1 MTDTTTAP
9 AATQEAVAALFG
21 ALGRDQERARATLNL
36 VPSENVLSPL
46 ARVPF
51 ALDAYARYF
60 FDHKRMF
67 GAWSFFGGTGAGA
80 IEQETLLPLLRDQA
94 QAPFV
99 NPQPI
104 SGLNCMT
111 AAMSALAS
119 PGDTV
124 VLIPT
129 DAGGHMSTAGVARRL
144 GLHVLTLPMADA
156 HTVDHEALGALLRSE
171 RPALVYLDQS
181 TVLFPLDCAPLREVI
196 DRESPRTLLHFDSS
210 HLNGLILSKALANP
224 LDRGADTFG
233 GSTHK
238 TLAGPHKGFLA
249 TRREDLSERID
260 ASTADLVSHHHPAE
274 VLSLA
279 VTLLELRDRDGAGYG
294 AAILANAQALAARL
308 HERGAAVAAADRG
321 FTGCH
326 QVWLDT
332 RSADEGVAMADR
344 LYAAGVAVNRVGVPG
359 VRGAAFRL
367 SSAEVTRCGA
377 TEADSTELADI
388 IADAVVDGAPTDRVA
403 SRAAALR
410 ARLYRPRY
418 CFEDDALE
426 DPAVPEWLRELAAA
440 VGRGVYGEDR

>member
-1 MTDTTTAP
+1 MTDTTALP
-9 AATQEAVAALFG
+9 AATRESVTGLFAAL
-21 ALGRDQERARATLNL
+21 ARDQERARATLNL

-46 ARVPF
+46 ARVPMV
-51 ALDAYARYF
+51 LDAYARYF

-67 GAWSFFGGTGAGA
+67 GAWSFFGGTGAGE
-80 IEQETLLPLLRDQA
+80 IEQETLVPLLRDQA
-94 QAPFV
+94 DAPFV
-99 NPQPI
+99 NPQPV

-129 DAGGHMSTAGVARRL
+129 DAGGHMSTSGVARRL
-144 GLHVLTLPMADA
+144 GLRVLTLPMADA
-156 HTVDHEALGALLRSE
+156 HTVDREAFDVLLRTE

-181 TVLFPLDCAPLREVI
+181 TVLFPLDCAPLRAAIE
-196 DRESPRTLLHFDSS
+196 RESPGTLLHFDSS
-210 HLNGLILSKALANP
+210 HLNGLILSKALPNP
-224 LDRGADTFG
+224 LDQGADTFG

-238 TLAGPHKGFLA
+238 TLAGPHKAFLA
-249 TRREDLSERID
+249 TRREDLAGRIA

-294 AAILANAQALAARL
+294 AAVLANARALAGRL
-308 HERGAAVAAADRG
+308 HERGASVAAAERG

-332 RSADEGVAMADR
+332 RSDDEGVSMADT
-344 LYAAGVAVNRVGVPG
+344 LFEAGVAVNRVGVPG
-359 VRGAAFRL
+359 VRGAGFRL

-377 TEADSTELADI
+377 TEADSVELADV
-388 IADAVVDGAPTDRVA
+388 IADVVVDGAPADRVEA
-403 SRAAALR
+403 RAAALR

-418 CFEDDALE
+418 CFDGEALE
-426 DPAVPEWLRELAAA
+426 DPAVPQWLRRLAAA
-440 VGRGVYGEDR
+440 VAHGVYGEDR